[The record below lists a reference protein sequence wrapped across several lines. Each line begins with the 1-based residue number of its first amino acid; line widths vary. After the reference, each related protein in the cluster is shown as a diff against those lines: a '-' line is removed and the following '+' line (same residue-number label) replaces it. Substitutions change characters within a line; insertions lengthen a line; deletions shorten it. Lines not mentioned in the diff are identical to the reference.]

1 MISGLPDMKVCLACR
16 KARVVIEIDGRQ
28 HLNDPEAYRRDRQKD
43 LLLQE
48 NGWLV
53 MRLLAD
59 DIAEKLDELLDTVLR
74 LLTARLR

>member
-1 MISGLPDMKVCLACR
+1 MEVDLTCR
-16 KARVVIEIDGRQ
+16 KAHIAIEIDGRQ
-28 HLNDPEAYRRDRQKD
+28 HLDDPDAYRRDRNKD

-53 MRLLAD
+53 IRLLAD
-59 DIAEKLDELLDTVLR
+59 DIAEKLDDLLDSVLR

>member
-1 MISGLPDMKVCLACR
+1 MEVDLTCR
-16 KARVVIEIDGRQ
+16 KARIAIEVDGRQ
-28 HLNDPEAYRRDRQKD
+28 HLNDPNAYRRDRIKD

-59 DIAEKLDELLDTVLR
+59 DIAEKLDDLLDSVLR